1 MSVNTH
7 VLRSNGDRHL
17 HLGTSEP
24 ALSSSL
30 KTIHAV
36 SAPPMGKKEST
47 EGKALSTASKAT
59 PWDPLEETHFFL
71 ILLSQQ
77 GASYL
82 KSVNVGKTFLTVML
96 VNCKH

>member
-1 MSVNTH
+1 MPVNTPI
-7 VLRSNGDRHL
+7 LGSNDDGHL

-30 KTIHAV
+30 KTIYAV
-36 SAPPMGKKEST
+36 SAPPMRKKEST

-71 ILLSQQ
+71 ILLRQ
-77 GASYL
+77 GTSYL
-82 KSVNVGKTFLTVML
+82 KSVNVGKTFLAVIL
-96 VNCKH
+96 VSCKH